1 MSPHSTIPFPSRH
14 RAQVA
19 RAAGLALLAA
29 VAVCLIAGAVLA
41 FRSGSVEPGWEPD
54 AAFAWTMLWLPAG
67 CRLAVPALLLLA
79 CACAAPPAR
88 EGQRGRAWRVGIALA
103 AFSAVRLVLQGFA
116 MASFAN
122 SGGANAALFGSSA
135 AALLHWWFTGL
146 AYPLSEAAI
155 ILAGFC
161 LPGIPAEDPATLAKD
176 GAGRREWWFFSASAA
191 CLALLLVFN
200 ILRSVH
206 LKRRFRSPRASR
218 SASSPAG
225 RPAASGG
232 GSIRQPPSC
241 CCSGAEPA
249 SLSATHCHQCNG
261 TGFRPYRPC
270 CATCST
276 MRGPSGSAPLFAPGT
291 NPSTPSAPR
300 GRGAAA
306 AHRGAAFPNS
316 PPRRIHHS
324 SFIIQ
329 P

>member
-67 CRLAVPALLLLA
+67 CRLAVPALLL
-79 CACAAPPAR
+79 
-88 EGQRGRAWRVGIALA
+88 
-103 AFSAVRLVLQGFA
+103 

-122 SGGANAALFGSSA
+122 SGGASAALFGSPA

-206 LKRRFRSPRASR
+206 LKPVRIEVWSVLLSLGHMAVPVAACLALGVLARR
-218 SASSPAG
+218 SSGRERWRLHPATPIVLLLG
-225 RPAASGG
+225 
-232 GSIRQPPSC
+232 C
-241 CCSGAEPA
+241 GACFVVGHA
-249 SLSATHCHQCNG
+249 LSSMQWNGLSSLSPLLCDLFYLAWPVWLCSLVRSRHQ
-261 TGFRPYRPC
+261 P
-270 CATCST
+270 
-276 MRGPSGSAPLFAPGT
+276 
-291 NPSTPSAPR
+291 
-300 GRGAAA
+300 
-306 AHRGAAFPNS
+306 
-316 PPRRIHHS
+316 
-324 SFIIQ
+324 
-329 P
+329 

>member
-1 MSPHSTIPFPSRH
+1 MNPTTEHAEHADPAKSPHSSFPYPSGH
-14 RAQVA
+14 RARVA
-19 RAAGLALLAA
+19 RTAGLALLAA
-29 VAVCLIAGAVLA
+29 VAVCLVAGAALA

-122 SGGANAALFGSSA
+122 SGGANAALFGSPA

-206 LKRRFRSPRASR
+206 LKPVRIEVWSVLLSLGHMAVPVAACLALGVLARRSSGRERWRLHPATPIVLLLGCGASFVVGH
-218 SASSPAG
+218 ALSSMQWNG
-225 RPAASGG
+225 LS
-232 GSIRQPPSC
+232 
-241 CCSGAEPA
+241 
-249 SLSATHCHQCNG
+249 SLSPLLCDLFYLAWPVWLCSLVRSRHQ
-261 TGFRPYRPC
+261 P
-270 CATCST
+270 
-276 MRGPSGSAPLFAPGT
+276 
-291 NPSTPSAPR
+291 
-300 GRGAAA
+300 
-306 AHRGAAFPNS
+306 
-316 PPRRIHHS
+316 
-324 SFIIQ
+324 
-329 P
+329 